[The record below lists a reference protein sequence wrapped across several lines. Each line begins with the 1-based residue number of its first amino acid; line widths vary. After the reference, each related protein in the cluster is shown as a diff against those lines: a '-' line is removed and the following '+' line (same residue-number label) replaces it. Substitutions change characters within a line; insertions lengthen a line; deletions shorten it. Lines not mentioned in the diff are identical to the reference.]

1 MCGTYGTGIRRMY
14 ITIGTWIGGAG
25 VERFISRIRM
35 SSASRFTSCGR
46 LGRMDGRVVYISHY
60 NLGNA
65 WLGCMMHTG
74 LFWICLLGW
83 MATS

>member
-1 MCGTYGTGIRRMY
+1 MCGTYGTDIQRMY

-25 VERFISRIRM
+25 VDRFISRIRT

-46 LGRMDGRVVYISHY
+46 LGRMDGRVGYISHS

-65 WLGCMMHTG
+65 WVGCMMHIG
-74 LFWICLLGW
+74 FFCICLLAW